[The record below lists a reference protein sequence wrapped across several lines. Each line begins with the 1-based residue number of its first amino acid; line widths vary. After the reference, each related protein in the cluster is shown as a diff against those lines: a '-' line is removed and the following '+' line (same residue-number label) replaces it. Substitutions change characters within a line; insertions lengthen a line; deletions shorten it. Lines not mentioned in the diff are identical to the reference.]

1 MQYPHVFLR
10 SAAVFSAIAAFFSI
24 PWTLA
29 GANISLLCLV
39 LAWLLAGD
47 WRQRW
52 DAARGN
58 AVSLP
63 LLVLYAIILLGAVYT
78 TAPWRVVLD
87 HWLKY
92 DKLLLMVIAISLLAQ
107 DGKTRERCWTAFT
120 IAALFTLAS
129 SYLSIWWRLPWSRA
143 QTLGWGGDHSVFKD
157 YITQSVLMALL
168 MLRGLYLALR
178 ANVAWQRGA
187 WLAVAALAFVCNT
200 QLLYGRTGYVATAVA
215 VLAFVL
221 ALVPVR
227 RWWMALALVAVL
239 LAGAVLLS
247 PTIVPRVAL
256 GLKELGEVPETTTSI
271 GPRLYFLHYG
281 LDLFWQKPWL
291 GWGTGAYH
299 GEFCRIATTPE
310 WCAAGSF
317 HPHNQFLFFMVE
329 HGIPGLLAFAAVF
342 AAALWQAARMERL
355 DRAVAVA
362 FVGVACVGSLTHS
375 GIWLANE
382 GLAYS
387 FGLVLVLTAP
397 LRPCAKA
404 QAGVPA

>member
-355 DRAVAVA
+355 DRAVAFA

-387 FGLVLVLTAP
+387 FGLVLVLTVP